1 MEEGGGRNRDKVGG
15 LRKRQKDAA
24 QDTCHPSTCIH
35 ARTHTHS
42 LSVSL
47 CLVRYNLDDGEYDNF
62 SFGVQHRMY
71 SVFFNGE
78 EICESDGDSDVYCY
92 QITQHNVYEPP
103 GDATVPMIVGSQI
116 LTDDQNAQL
125 SQLLPNRFFEL
136 CYSGAVHGWSAS
148 TFHSRCDNK
157 GPTVTVARRSD
168 NGRVFGGYTSRSW
181 VSSNGYAYDYDAF
194 LWTFNGAVV
203 ERTEDRMQNPQFAVY
218 DKTTYCPT
226 FGTHLSAPMLRFQ
239 PLCCLDGPL
248 PKHPQAQ
255 PSRPFSAH
263 DFFLPLSLL

>member
-1 MEEGGGRNRDKVGG
+1 MN
-15 LRKRQKDAA
+15 
-24 QDTCHPSTCIH
+24 
-35 ARTHTHS
+35 
-42 LSVSL
+42 
-47 CLVRYNLDDGEYDNF
+47 
-62 SFGVQHRMY
+62 